1 MSGLRPSSVISPH
14 QSSGRKE
21 IKGDPEAWRAWWG
34 ADAKP
39 YYFIGKDNI
48 TFHTIIW
55 PAMLMAYDDNL
66 ALPEDVPA
74 NEFLNLEGYQLS
86 TSRNW
91 AVWVPEY
98 LANYDP
104 DALRYVLSSN
114 MPETSDS
121 EFTWPDYIRRV
132 NNELVGTYGNLVHRT
147 LTFLQRF
154 FDGVVPDAQPDEAG
168 EHACW
173 RESMRPSN
181 KQPLRSP
188 PAASVPGLASP

>member
-1 MSGLRPSSVISPH
+1 
-14 QSSGRKE
+14 
-21 IKGDPEAWRAWWG
+21 
-34 ADAKP
+34 
-39 YYFIGKDNI
+39 
-48 TFHTIIW
+48 
-55 PAMLMAYDDNL
+55 MLMAYGDGL

-98 LANYDP
+98 LDNYDP
-104 DALRYVLSSN
+104 DALRYVLSAS

-147 LTFLQRF
+147 LTFLHRF
-154 FDGVVPDAQPDEAG
+154 FDGVVPDAQPDEVGARLLARVERVAG
-168 EHACW
+168 
-173 RESMRPSN
+173 
-181 KQPLRSP
+181 
-188 PAASVPGLASP
+188 